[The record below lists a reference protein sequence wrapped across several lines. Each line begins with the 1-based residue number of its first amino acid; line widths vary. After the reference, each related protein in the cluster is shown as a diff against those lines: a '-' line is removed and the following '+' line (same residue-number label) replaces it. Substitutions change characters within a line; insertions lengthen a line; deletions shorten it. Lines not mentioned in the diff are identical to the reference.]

1 MWCVTSDA
9 AELSSITSALE
20 DLAGRITSIAE
31 RRDDDPDD
39 PVSAGLFE
47 VDRSLRNAVRQL
59 ERARNR
65 LGGSR

>member
-9 AELSSITSALE
+9 AELSSISSALE
-20 DLAGRITSIAE
+20 DLAGRISRIAQ

-39 PVSAGLFE
+39 PVSTGLFE

-59 ERARNR
+59 DRARNR
-65 LGGSR
+65 LDGGR

>member
-1 MWCVTSDA
+1 VTSDA
-9 AELSSITSALE
+9 AELSSISSALE
-20 DLAGRITSIAE
+20 DLAGRITSIAQ

-65 LGGSR
+65 LGGAS

>member
-1 MWCVTSDA
+1 VTSDA

-20 DLAGRITSIAE
+20 DLAGRITRIAE

-65 LGGSR
+65 LGGAS

>member
-1 MWCVTSDA
+1 M
-9 AELSSITSALE
+9 
-20 DLAGRITSIAE
+20 AGIAK

-39 PVSAGLFE
+39 PVSTDLFE

-65 LGGSR
+65 MG

>member
-1 MWCVTSDA
+1 MWCVPSDA
-9 AELSSITSALE
+9 AELSSISSALE

-65 LGGSR
+65 LGGAS

>member
-1 MWCVTSDA
+1 MSSDT
-9 AELSSITSALE
+9 AELSSISSALE
-20 DLAGRITSIAE
+20 ELAARITKIAE

-39 PVSAGLFE
+39 PVSTGLFE

-65 LGGSR
+65 IPEDR